1 MHACSS
7 YALAMP
13 AQSKN
18 YGFFAADNKEAH
30 SERSPVWEEELGH
43 RQVLVPTMLSAAE
56 WSGHRKSKCSIT
68 L

>member
-1 MHACSS
+1 M
-7 YALAMP
+7 YYGTI
-13 AQSKN
+13 SKKEN
-18 YGFFAADNKEAH
+18 GCISFRADNEEAH
-30 SERSPVWEEELGH
+30 SERSPVREEELGH